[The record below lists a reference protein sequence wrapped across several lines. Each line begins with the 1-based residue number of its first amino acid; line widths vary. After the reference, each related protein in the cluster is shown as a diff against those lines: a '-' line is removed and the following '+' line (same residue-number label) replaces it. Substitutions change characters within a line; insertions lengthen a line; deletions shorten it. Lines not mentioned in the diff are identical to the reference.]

1 MVSSNSSFEVLLFY
15 KKIKIPAKQLGT
27 PKLVELVSFKPYN
40 YALWFISC
48 HIKQWLMVKMSISDC
63 QHELEYSHI
72 DMFMTCV
79 LVYSPCVMSISYMVM
94 YGLFSISVMCRLVYS
109 LHIIHMLS

>member
-1 MVSSNSSFEVLLFY
+1 VRIKLDSFYLMIIMFYHTVLFLY
-15 KKIKIPAKQLGT
+15 
-27 PKLVELVSFKPYN
+27 SY
-40 YALWFISC
+40 SC
-48 HIKQWLMVKMSISDC
+48 C
-63 QHELEYSHI
+63 YELENSHI

-94 YGLFSISVMCRLVYS
+94 YGLFSIFVMCRLVYS